1 MKIPLK
7 PILKWVGTTLV
18 TAALQDAL
26 GRLTRAGTRART
38 DPDPAPI
45 ASADPVSKT
54 PEAS

>member
-7 PILKWVGTTLV
+7 PILKWVGNTLI

-26 GRLTRAGTRART
+26 SRIARAGTRART
-38 DPDPAPI
+38 DPDPASS

>member
-7 PILKWVGTTLV
+7 PILKWVGNTLI

-26 GRLTRAGTRART
+26 GRLTRART
-38 DPDPAPI
+38 NPDPAPS
-45 ASADPVSKT
+45 ASADPVSRT